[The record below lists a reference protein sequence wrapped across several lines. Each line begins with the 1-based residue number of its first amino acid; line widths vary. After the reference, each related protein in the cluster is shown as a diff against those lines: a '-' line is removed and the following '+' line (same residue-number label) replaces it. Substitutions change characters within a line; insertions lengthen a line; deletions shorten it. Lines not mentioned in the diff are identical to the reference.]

1 MLPSIIVTETRSA
14 PPTAAEMILPGV
26 RTLGSKQGEL
36 RVLTSSGEAGSAS
49 TGDPCLTVRPSPPA
63 YWKQIRRN
71 LGGAAAAVGGLW
83 AASVVLRVLA
93 HSSALL
99 AVAGALSAGL
109 VLVALLPYGAL
120 FHRSITVRNGR
131 VLFCGL
137 LKHRSIALE
146 EVGSLVASLAG
157 PDPQL
162 LVLNVDG
169 NFVWR
174 VHLAYW
180 PPDLEARLRA
190 VGPTG
195 RLRSFSP
202 TLHR

>member
-1 MLPSIIVTETRSA
+1 
-14 PPTAAEMILPGV
+14 
-26 RTLGSKQGEL
+26 
-36 RVLTSSGEAGSAS
+36 VLASMGEAGPGS
-49 TGDPCLTVRPSPPA
+49 TGGEGLAVRPSPPT

-71 LGGAAAAVGGLW
+71 LGGAVVAVGGLW
-83 AASVVLRVLA
+83 AASVAVRVLA

-99 AVAGALSAGL
+99 AVVGALTVALAL
-109 VLVALLPYGAL
+109 VGLLPYGAL
-120 FHRSITVRNGR
+120 YHRSITVRNGR
-131 VLFCGL
+131 VLFRGL
-137 LKHRSIALE
+137 LRHRSIPLD
-146 EVGSLVASLAG
+146 EVGSLVASKG

-169 NFVWR
+169 DLVWR

-195 RLRSFSP
+195 TLRSFSP
-202 TLHR
+202 TSRR